1 MSLPEHM
8 RFCLSAPVAT
18 IACVGSDHEVHGNEA
33 FAALIGVHD
42 VPVRPAREVF
52 GEQWAVLAPLVER
65 APAVAYAV
73 RLVFEGF
80 ERVTTVVTTR
90 ADDIVVCTFIESPA
104 QQAHDELLAL
114 VAHELRGPL
123 TPVMTTLEVMKRRGS
138 SDDLTVLE
146 RPLRQLARQL
156 DDVLEYSQIARGKV
170 QLQRERVE
178 LSRVVDRA
186 LELSSG
192 FEDKILV
199 AVPRAGVT
207 LLADVELLANAL
219 AHLFIDA
226 AEHGGSRVTVEAT
239 GSGERVTIELHCGGW
254 IPKEGIG
261 HAITSSVIELHGGGM
276 TMEDAVLTI
285 DLPSDAQAVVRPP
298 EQMRQRARKRILVV
312 EDNDDTA
319 RSLKTALELIG
330 YEVAIAHD
338 GPVALTV
345 ARAFQPDAAL
355 LDIGLPVMDG
365 YELARRLRAL
375 ATERTLPVVAVT
387 AYGAE
392 SYRQKSAEA
401 GFSEHLVKPADL
413 AQLERVLDTLLE
425 G

>member
-1 MSLPEHM
+1 MTLSEHM
-8 RFCLSAPVAT
+8 RFCLTAPVAT
-18 IACVGSDHEVHGNEA
+18 IVCTGPELEVHGNDA
-33 FAALIGVHD
+33 FAALIGART
-42 VPVRPAREVF
+42 VPVCPARDLF

-73 RLVFEGF
+73 RFVFEGL

-90 ADDIVVCTFIESPA
+90 AGDDIVCTFVETPSQHA
-104 QQAHDELLAL
+104 DDELLSL
-114 VAHELRGPL
+114 LAHELRSPL
-123 TPVMTTLEVMKRRGS
+123 TPVMTTLEIMKRRGAP
-138 SDDLTVLE
+138 DDLTVLE
-146 RPLRQLARQL
+146 RPMRQLARQL
-156 DDVLEYSQIARGKV
+156 DDVLEYSRISRGKI
-170 QLQRERVE
+170 QLHRERVE
-178 LSRVVDRA
+178 LSRIIDRA
-186 LELSSG
+186 LETASG

-199 AVPRAGVT
+199 AVPRAGAT
-207 LLADVELLANAL
+207 LVADVERLAKAVSHLLV
-219 AHLFIDA
+219 DA
-226 AEHGGSRVTVEAT
+226 AGHGGSRVSVDASS
-239 GSGERVTIELHCGGW
+239 SGGRVSITIRCDDWL
-254 IPKEGIG
+254 PVEGIG
-261 HAITSSVIELHGGGM
+261 HAITRTLIEMHGGTLTMASSGVMIELP
-276 TMEDAVLTI
+276 T
-285 DLPSDAQAVVRPP
+285 DAQSVTRPTDQVP
-298 EQMRQRARKRILVV
+298 QRARKRILVV

-375 ATERTLPVVAVT
+375 ATERNLPVVAVT
-387 AYGAE
+387 AYGADA
-392 SYRQKSAEA
+392 YRQKSVEA